1 MGITLSVLA
10 SGSRGNS
17 TYVATERARLLV
29 DGGLSA
35 REIERRLLS
44 VGASP
49 KDLDGIVVTHEHVD
63 HVRGVGTLSRRYELP
78 VYLNKQTYKHLP
90 DSMGRID
97 QKEEFV
103 TGKSFCIEDVT
114 IHPFAISHDGV
125 DPVGFTLANGSV
137 KIGVCTGSV
146 KIGVCT
152 DLGAATK
159 LVYRHLEHC
168 SVLILEANH
177 DMEMLKNGPYPW
189 PVKQRIKSRIG
200 HLSNEQ
206 SKSRIGHLSNEQSVD
221 VLSRVFSENLQE
233 VVLAHM
239 SETNNSKAMVSKTF
253 SGLLDHHMRERLNIT
268 LASQHQPLDLIQL

>member
-1 MGITLSVLA
+1 V
-10 SGSRGNS
+10 
-17 TYVATERARLLV
+17 RLLV

-35 REIERRLLS
+35 REVERRLLS
-44 VGASP
+44 IGASP
-49 KDLDGIVVTHEHVD
+49 KELNGIVVTHEHVD
-63 HVRGVGTLSRRYELP
+63 HVRGVGTLSRRYKLP
-78 VYLNKQTYKHLP
+78 VYLNKQTHLHLP
-90 DSMGRID
+90 DSVGRLD

-103 TGKSFCIEDVT
+103 TGRSFFIEDLT

-125 DPVGFTLANGSV
+125 DPVGFTLAN
-137 KIGVCTGSV
+137 GSV

-189 PVKQRIKSRIG
+189 PVKQRIKSRLG
-200 HLSNEQ
+200 HLSN
-206 SKSRIGHLSNEQSVD
+206 KQSVD
-221 VLSRVFSENLQE
+221 VLSQVFSENLKE

-239 SETNNSKAMVSKTF
+239 SETNNSAEMVLKTF
-253 SGLLDHHMRERLNIT
+253 SGILDHHMRKRLNIS
-268 LASQHQPLDLIQL
+268 LASQHQPLELIEL

>member
-1 MGITLSVLA
+1 VGITLSVLA

-17 TYVATERARLLV
+17 TYVATERVRLLV

-35 REIERRLLS
+35 RELERRLLS
-44 VGASP
+44 IGASP
-49 KDLDGIVVTHEHVD
+49 KELNGIVVTHEHVD
-63 HVRGVGTLSRRYELP
+63 HVRGVGTLSRRYNLP
-78 VYLNKQTYKHLP
+78 VYLNKQTHQHLP
-90 DSMGRID
+90 DSVGRLD

-103 TGKSFCIEDVT
+103 TGRSFSIEDLT

-137 KIGVCTGSV
+137 KIGVCT
-146 KIGVCT
+146 

-168 SVLILEANH
+168 SVLVLEANH

-189 PVKQRIKSRIG
+189 PVKQRIKSRV
-200 HLSNEQ
+200 
-206 SKSRIGHLSNEQSVD
+206 GHLSNEQSVD
-221 VLSRVFSENLQE
+221 VLSRVFSDNLQE

-239 SETNNSKAMVSKTF
+239 SETNNSAEIVLNTF
-253 SGLLDHHMRERLNIT
+253 HGMLEQNKRERLTIT
-268 LASQHQPLDLIQL
+268 LAFQHQPIDPIQL

>member
-1 MGITLSVLA
+1 MGIRLSVLA

-17 TYVATERARLLV
+17 TYVATDRVRLLV

-35 REIERRLLS
+35 RELERRLFS
-44 VGASP
+44 IGASP
-49 KDLDGIVVTHEHVD
+49 KELNGIVVTHEHVD
-63 HVRGVGTLSRRYELP
+63 HVRGVGTLSRRYKLP
-78 VYLNKQTYKHLP
+78 VYLNKQTHLHLP
-90 DSMGRID
+90 DSVGRLD

-103 TGKSFCIEDVT
+103 TGRSFSIEDLT

-125 DPVGFTLANGSV
+125 DPVGFTLAN
-137 KIGVCTGSV
+137 GSV

-189 PVKQRIKSRIG
+189 PVKQRIKSRV
-200 HLSNEQ
+200 
-206 SKSRIGHLSNEQSVD
+206 GHLSNEQSVD
-221 VLSRVFSENLQE
+221 VLSRVFSESLQE

-239 SETNNSKAMVSKTF
+239 SETNNSAEIVLNTF
-253 SGLLDHHMRERLNIT
+253 NSMLAQNKRKGLTIT
-268 LASQHQPLDLIQL
+268 LAFQHRPLDPISLF

>member
-1 MGITLSVLA
+1 MSIKVTVLA

-17 TYVATERARLLV
+17 TYVATARARLLV

-44 VGASP
+44 IGASP

-78 VYLNKQTYKHLP
+78 VYLNKQTYLHLP
-90 DSMGRID
+90 DSVGRLD

-103 TGKSFCIEDVT
+103 TGRNFCIEDVT

-125 DPVGFTLANGSV
+125 DPVGFTLAN
-137 KIGVCTGSV
+137 GSV

-206 SKSRIGHLSNEQSVD
+206 SVD
-221 VLSRVFSENLQE
+221 VLSRVFSENLKE

-239 SETNNSKAMVSKTF
+239 SETNNSSEMVLETF
-253 SGLLDHHMRERLNIT
+253 NSILDHQMRERLNIT
-268 LASQHQPLDLIQL
+268 LALQDQPLDPIELCSPDNS

>member
-1 MGITLSVLA
+1 VGIKVSVLG

-17 TYVATERARLLV
+17 TYVATERVRLLV
-29 DGGLSA
+29 DGGVSA

-44 VGASP
+44 IGASP
-49 KDLDGIVVTHEHVD
+49 KDLDGIVVTHEHID
-63 HVRGVGTLSRRYELP
+63 HVRGVGTLSRRYKLP
-78 VYLNKQTYKHLP
+78 VYLNKQTHLHLP
-90 DSMGRID
+90 DSVGRLD

-103 TGKSFCIEDVT
+103 TGRSFSIEDVT

-137 KIGVCTGSV
+137 KIGVCT
-146 KIGVCT
+146 

-159 LVYRHLEHC
+159 LVHRHLGRC

-206 SKSRIGHLSNEQSVD
+206 SVE
-221 VLSRVFSENLQE
+221 VLSQVFSENLKE
-233 VVLAHM
+233 VILAHM
-239 SETNNSKAMVSKTF
+239 SETNNSAEMVLKTF
-253 SGLLDHHMRERLNIT
+253 SGILGHHMRERLNIT
-268 LASQHQPLDLIQL
+268 LASQHQPIDLITV

>member
-17 TYVATERARLLV
+17 TYVATERVRLLV

-35 REIERRLLS
+35 RELERRLLS
-44 VGASP
+44 IGASP
-49 KDLDGIVVTHEHVD
+49 KELNGIVVTHEHVD
-63 HVRGVGTLSRRYELP
+63 HVRGVGTLSRRYNLP
-78 VYLNKQTYKHLP
+78 VYLNKQTHQHLP
-90 DSMGRID
+90 DSVGRLD

-103 TGKSFCIEDVT
+103 TGRSFSIEDLT

-137 KIGVCTGSV
+137 KIGVCT
-146 KIGVCT
+146 

-159 LVYRHLEHC
+159 LVYRHLEYC

-189 PVKQRIKSRIG
+189 PVKQRIKSRV
-200 HLSNEQ
+200 
-206 SKSRIGHLSNEQSVD
+206 GHLSNEQSVD

-239 SETNNSKAMVSKTF
+239 SETNNSAKMVLNTF
-253 SGLLDHHMRERLNIT
+253 HGMLEQNKRERLTIT
-268 LASQHQPLDLIQL
+268 LAFQHQPLDPIQL

>member
-17 TYVATERARLLV
+17 TYVATERAHLLV

-44 VGASP
+44 IGASP
-49 KDLDGIVVTHEHVD
+49 KDLSGIVVTHEHVD
-63 HVRGVGTLSRRYELP
+63 HVRGVGTLSRRYKLP
-78 VYLNKQTYKHLP
+78 VYLNKQTHLHLP
-90 DSMGRID
+90 DSVGRLD

-103 TGKSFCIEDVT
+103 TGRSFSIEDVT

-137 KIGVCTGSV
+137 KR
-146 KIGVCT
+146 GVCT

-206 SKSRIGHLSNEQSVD
+206 SVD

-239 SETNNSKAMVSKTF
+239 SEANNSSDMVLETF
-253 SGLLDHHMRERLNIT
+253 NSILDHQMGERLNIT
-268 LASQHQPLDLIQL
+268 LASQHQPLDTIEL

>member
-1 MGITLSVLA
+1 V
-10 SGSRGNS
+10 
-17 TYVATERARLLV
+17 RLLV

-35 REIERRLLS
+35 REIERRLRS
-44 VGASP
+44 IDASP

-63 HVRGVGTLSRRYELP
+63 HVRGVGTLSRRYKLP
-78 VYLNKQTYKHLP
+78 VYLNKQTNLHLP
-90 DSMGRID
+90 DSVGRLD

-103 TGKSFCIEDVT
+103 TGRSFSIADVT

-125 DPVGFTLANGSV
+125 DPVGFTLTN
-137 KIGVCTGSV
+137 GSV

-159 LVYRHLEHC
+159 LVHRHLEHC

-206 SKSRIGHLSNEQSVD
+206 SVE
-221 VLSRVFSENLQE
+221 VLSQVFSENLKE
-233 VVLAHM
+233 VILAHM
-239 SETNNSKAMVSKTF
+239 SETNNSSDMVLETF
-253 SGLLDHHMRERLNIT
+253 NSILDHQMRERLNIT
-268 LASQHQPLDLIQL
+268 LASQHQPLELIEL

>member
-17 TYVATERARLLV
+17 TYVATEKVRLLV

-44 VGASP
+44 IGASP
-49 KDLDGIVVTHEHVD
+49 KELDGIVVTHEHVD
-63 HVRGVGTLSRRYELP
+63 HVRGVGTLSRRYKLP
-78 VYLNKQTYKHLP
+78 VYLNKQTHLHLP
-90 DSMGRID
+90 DSVGRLN

-103 TGKSFCIEDVT
+103 TGRSFFIEDLT

-125 DPVGFTLANGSV
+125 DPVGFTLAN
-137 KIGVCTGSV
+137 GSV

-189 PVKQRIKSRIG
+189 PVKQRIKSRV
-200 HLSNEQ
+200 
-206 SKSRIGHLSNEQSVD
+206 GHLSNEQSVD
-221 VLSRVFSENLQE
+221 VLSQVFSEHLKQ

-239 SETNNSKAMVSKTF
+239 SETNNSSDMVRETF
-253 SGLLDHHMRERLNIT
+253 NSILDHHMRERLKIT
-268 LASQHQPLDLIQL
+268 LANQHEPLDPISLF

>member
-1 MGITLSVLA
+1 MSIKVSILA

-17 TYVATERARLLV
+17 TYVATERVRLLV

-44 VGASP
+44 IGASP

-63 HVRGVGTLSRRYELP
+63 HVRGVGTLSRRYKLP
-78 VYLNKQTYKHLP
+78 VYLNKQTHLHLP
-90 DSMGRID
+90 DSVGRLD

-103 TGKSFCIEDVT
+103 TGRSFSIEDVT

-137 KIGVCTGSV
+137 KIGVCT
-146 KIGVCT
+146 

-159 LVYRHLEHC
+159 LVHRHLEHC

-206 SKSRIGHLSNEQSVD
+206 SVE
-221 VLSRVFSENLQE
+221 VLSQVFSENLKE
-233 VVLAHM
+233 VILAHM
-239 SETNNSKAMVSKTF
+239 SETNNSSDMVLETF
-253 SGLLDHHMRERLNIT
+253 NSILDHQMRVRLNIT
-268 LASQHQPLDLIQL
+268 LASQHRPLDPIEL

>member
-1 MGITLSVLA
+1 V
-10 SGSRGNS
+10 
-17 TYVATERARLLV
+17 RLLV

-35 REIERRLLS
+35 RELERRLLS
-44 VGASP
+44 IGASP
-49 KDLDGIVVTHEHVD
+49 KELNGIVVTHEHVD
-63 HVRGVGTLSRRYELP
+63 HVRGVGTLSRRYNLP
-78 VYLNKQTYKHLP
+78 VYLNKQTHQHLP
-90 DSMGRID
+90 DSVGRLD

-103 TGKSFCIEDVT
+103 TGRSFSIEDLT

-137 KIGVCTGSV
+137 KIGVCT
-146 KIGVCT
+146 

-159 LVYRHLEHC
+159 LVYRHLEYC

-189 PVKQRIKSRIG
+189 PVKQRIKSRV
-200 HLSNEQ
+200 
-206 SKSRIGHLSNEQSVD
+206 GHLSNEQSVD

-239 SETNNSKAMVSKTF
+239 SETNNSAKMVLSTF
-253 SGLLDHHMRERLNIT
+253 HGMLEQNKRERLTIT
-268 LASQHQPLDLIQL
+268 LAFQHQPLDPIQL

>member
-1 MGITLSVLA
+1 MSIRISVLA

-17 TYVATERARLLV
+17 TYVATERVRLLV

-35 REIERRLLS
+35 RELERRLLS
-44 VGASP
+44 IGASP
-49 KDLDGIVVTHEHVD
+49 KELNGIVVTHEHVD
-63 HVRGVGTLSRRYELP
+63 HVRGVGTLSRRYKLP
-78 VYLNKQTYKHLP
+78 VYLNKQTHLHLP
-90 DSMGRID
+90 DSVGRLD

-103 TGKSFCIEDVT
+103 TGRSFSIEDLT

-125 DPVGFTLANGSV
+125 DPVGFTLAN
-137 KIGVCTGSV
+137 GSV

-189 PVKQRIKSRIG
+189 PVKQRIKSRV
-200 HLSNEQ
+200 
-206 SKSRIGHLSNEQSVD
+206 GHLSNEQSVD

-239 SETNNSKAMVSKTF
+239 SETNNSAEIVLNTF
-253 SGLLDHHMRERLNIT
+253 NGMLEQNKRERLTIT
-268 LASQHQPLDLIQL
+268 LAFQHQPLDPIQL

>member
-1 MGITLSVLA
+1 VGIRLSVLG

-17 TYVATERARLLV
+17 TYVATERVRLLV

-35 REIERRLLS
+35 RELERRLLS
-44 VGASP
+44 IGASP
-49 KDLDGIVVTHEHVD
+49 KELNGIVVTHEHVD
-63 HVRGVGTLSRRYELP
+63 HVRGVGTLSRRYKLP
-78 VYLNKQTYKHLP
+78 VYLNKQTHLHLP
-90 DSMGRID
+90 DSVGRLD

-103 TGKSFCIEDVT
+103 TGRSFSIEDLT

-137 KIGVCTGSV
+137 KIGVCT
-146 KIGVCT
+146 

-159 LVYRHLEHC
+159 LVYRHLDHC
-168 SVLILEANH
+168 SALILEANH

-189 PVKQRIKSRIG
+189 PVKQRI
-200 HLSNEQ
+200 
-206 SKSRIGHLSNEQSVD
+206 KSRIGHLSNEQSVD

-239 SETNNSKAMVSKTF
+239 SETNNSAEIVLNTF
-253 SGLLDHHMRERLNIT
+253 NGMLAQNKRERLTIT
-268 LASQHQPLDLIQL
+268 LAFQHRPLDPISLF

>member
-1 MGITLSVLA
+1 MSIKVSVLA

-17 TYVATERARLLV
+17 TYVATERVRLLV

-44 VGASP
+44 IGTSP
-49 KDLDGIVVTHEHVD
+49 KELNGIVVTHEHVD
-63 HVRGVGTLSRRYELP
+63 HVRGVGTLSRRHEIP
-78 VYLNKQTYKHLP
+78 VYLNMQTYLHLP
-90 DSMGRID
+90 DSLGRLD

-103 TGKSFCIEDVT
+103 TGRSFSIEDLT

-137 KIGVCTGSV
+137 KIGVCT
-146 KIGVCT
+146 

-168 SVLILEANH
+168 SVMILEANH
-177 DMEMLKNGPYPW
+177 DLEMLKNGPYPW
-189 PVKQRIKSRIG
+189 PVKQRIKSRLG

-206 SKSRIGHLSNEQSVD
+206 AAELLTH
-221 VLSRVFSENLQE
+221 VFSETLQH
-233 VVLAHM
+233 VILGHM
-239 SETNNSKAMVSKTF
+239 SETNNTPERAHQVFVS
-253 SGLLDHHMRERLNIT
+253 LCRRNVWEHLRLTIS
-268 LASQHQPLDLIQL
+268 SQHKPLDLIEL

>member
-17 TYVATERARLLV
+17 TYVATERVRLLV

-44 VGASP
+44 IGASP
-49 KDLDGIVVTHEHVD
+49 KELNGIVVTHEHGD
-63 HVRGVGTLSRRYELP
+63 HVRGVGTLSRRYEIP
-78 VYLNKQTYKHLP
+78 VYMNMQTYQHLP
-90 DSMGRID
+90 DSVGRLD
-97 QKEEFV
+97 RKEEFF
-103 TGKSFCIEDVT
+103 TGRTFSIEDLS

-125 DPVGFTLANGSV
+125 DPVGFTLTN
-137 KIGVCTGSV
+137 GSV

-152 DLGAATK
+152 DLGAATT

-206 SKSRIGHLSNEQSVD
+206 SVD
-221 VLSRVFSENLQE
+221 VLSRVFSENLKE

-239 SETNNSKAMVSKTF
+239 SETNNSEAMVSKTF
-253 SGLLDHHMRERLNIT
+253 SGLLDHHMRERLTIT
-268 LASQHQPLDLIQL
+268 LALQHQPLDSIQL

>member
-1 MGITLSVLA
+1 VLA
-10 SGSRGNS
+10 SGSRGNC

-44 VGASP
+44 IGASP
-49 KDLDGIVVTHEHVD
+49 KDLSGIVVTHEHVD
-63 HVRGVGTLSRRYELP
+63 HVRGVGTLSRRYKLP
-78 VYLNKQTYKHLP
+78 VYLNKQTHLHLP
-90 DSMGRID
+90 DSVGRLD

-103 TGKSFCIEDVT
+103 TGRSFFIEDVT

-125 DPVGFTLANGSV
+125 DPVGFTLANGLA
-137 KIGVCTGSV
+137 

-189 PVKQRIKSRIG
+189 PVKQRIKSRV
-200 HLSNEQ
+200 
-206 SKSRIGHLSNEQSVD
+206 GHLSNEQSVD
-221 VLSRVFSENLQE
+221 ILSRVFSENLKE
-233 VVLAHM
+233 VVLAHI
-239 SETNNSKAMVSKTF
+239 SETNNTAEMVLKTF
-253 SGLLDHHMRERLNIT
+253 TGLLDNHMRERLKIT
-268 LASQHQPLDLIQL
+268 PASQHQPLDPIQL

>member
-1 MGITLSVLA
+1 
-10 SGSRGNS
+10 
-17 TYVATERARLLV
+17 LV

-35 REIERRLLS
+35 REIERRLHGI
-44 VGASP
+44 GASP
-49 KDLDGIVVTHEHVD
+49 KDLNGIVVTHEHVD
-63 HVRGVGTLSRRYELP
+63 HVRGVGTLSPRYDLP
-78 VYLNKQTYKHLP
+78 VYLNKQTYLHLP
-90 DSMGRID
+90 DSVGRLG

-103 TGKSFCIEDVT
+103 TGRSFCIEDLT

-125 DPVGFTLANGSV
+125 DPVAFTLAN
-137 KIGVCTGSV
+137 GSV

-206 SKSRIGHLSNEQSVD
+206 SVD
-221 VLSRVFSENLQE
+221 VLSQVFSEHLKQ

-239 SETNNSKAMVSKTF
+239 SETNNSAAMVSKTF
-253 SGLLDHHMRERLNIT
+253 NGMLEQRKRELLRIT
-268 LASQHQPLDLIQL
+268 LASQHLPLDLVEVI